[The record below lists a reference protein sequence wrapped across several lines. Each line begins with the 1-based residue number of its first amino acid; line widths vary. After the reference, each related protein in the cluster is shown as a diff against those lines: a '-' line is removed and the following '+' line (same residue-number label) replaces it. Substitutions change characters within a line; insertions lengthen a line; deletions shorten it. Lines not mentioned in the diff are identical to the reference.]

1 MITCKT
7 DFISRKQLRLF
18 STGFSETTN
27 TNTLMEQQLT
37 NYCQSKDI
45 FRMRYT
51 FDSKMKCVS
60 TMMLFQICE
69 QEEEGQNSVHI
80 LSSKFDP
87 GLYQTYIIYQTK
99 KVLNLS
105 SKQ

>member
-1 MITCKT
+1 
-7 DFISRKQLRLF
+7 
-18 STGFSETTN
+18 
-27 TNTLMEQQLT
+27 
-37 NYCQSKDI
+37 
-45 FRMRYT
+45 
-51 FDSKMKCVS
+51 
-60 TMMLFQICE
+60 MMLFQICE